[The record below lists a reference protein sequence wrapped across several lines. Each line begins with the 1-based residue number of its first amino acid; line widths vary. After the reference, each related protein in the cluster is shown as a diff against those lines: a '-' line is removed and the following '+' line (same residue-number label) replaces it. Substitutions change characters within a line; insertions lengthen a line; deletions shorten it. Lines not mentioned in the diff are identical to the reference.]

1 MHDYH
6 KAKEMV
12 AFAEEKAI
20 EEKKN
25 KVTKITVT
33 VGESSGYSPESL
45 RMYFSDVSQ
54 GTVCENAEIVFHTP
68 PAMLECPKCGEV
80 FPRKI
85 MQYNCPKCGEEGVPS
100 KIGTEVVFES
110 IETE

>member
-1 MHDYH
+1 MHDHH

-12 AFAEEKAI
+12 TFAEEKAI
-20 EEKKN
+20 EAKKS

-45 RMYFSDVSQ
+45 RMYFDEVSQ
-54 GTVCENAEIVFHTP
+54 GTVCENAQILIHTP
-68 PAMLECPKCGEV
+68 PAMLECPKCGEI
-80 FPRKI
+80 FSRKI
-85 MQYNCPKCGEEGVPS
+85 LHYSCPKCGEEGIPS
-100 KIGTEVVFES
+100 KTGSEVVFES